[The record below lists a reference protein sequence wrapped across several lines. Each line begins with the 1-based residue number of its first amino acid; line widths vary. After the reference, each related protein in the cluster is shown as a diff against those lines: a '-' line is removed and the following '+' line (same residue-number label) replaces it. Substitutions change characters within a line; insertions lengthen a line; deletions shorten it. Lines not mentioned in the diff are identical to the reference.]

1 MLFFRYGEESFQI
14 QRDYKQQLRELDSNT
29 VASLQSFNIPETDWL
44 ELNNSL
50 NNPSLFQSTKIITL
64 NNLLSGKNSIVE
76 NGLINELKKET
87 TIIESPS
94 IYLFINDYNLGMKY
108 LAGKQLPV
116 ILGGDGRTKPLN
128 KNEQELF
135 LLLTQKAKLV
145 KYYPKLKGLGAE
157 KFLEQLIKERNIE
170 LTPAAKKLLLELTG
184 GNFWQIYHEL
194 NKLANYIAGSDHKEV
209 ANADDVNLL
218 VNNTTKHL
226 FEFIE
231 AFCNQ
236 KLAQTTKL
244 IEEIFNDED
253 SIATFLAL
261 LNRQV
266 LQFLDIKTR
275 LEAGQS
281 LIEIEKSL
289 NLPKS
294 VSQKLINQASKLKR
308 DSLIQLLDNL
318 TKFNWSTKQS
328 HGNEAALFTLLTI
341 AHAR

>member
-94 IYLFINDYNLGMKY
+94 IYLFINDYNLEMKY
-108 LAGKQLPV
+108 RGGKYQPAVLDNNKR
-116 ILGGDGRTKPLN
+116 IKLLN
-128 KNEQELF
+128 KNQQELF
-135 LLLTQKAKLV
+135 LLLTQKAQLT
-145 KYYPKLKGLGAE
+145 KYYPKLTGLDRE
-157 KFLEQLIKERNIE
+157 KFLNQLIQEKSVE

-184 GNFWQIYHEL
+184 GDFWQIYHEL
-194 NKLANYIAGSDHKEV
+194 NKLTNYLAGSDHKK
-209 ANADDVNLL
+209 AIDIDDINLL

-236 KLAQTTKL
+236 KLSQATKL
-244 IEEIFNDED
+244 IEEIFNNED
-253 SIATFLAL
+253 NIASSLVL
-261 LNRQV
+261 LNRQI
-266 LQFLDIKTR
+266 LQFLDIKAR

-281 LIEIEKSL
+281 PIEIEKSL

-294 VSQKLINQASKLKR
+294 VSQKLINQASILKM
-308 DSLIQLLDNL
+308 DNLLQLLDNL
-318 TKFNWSTKQS
+318 TKFNWSTKRS
-328 HGNEAALFTLLTI
+328 HGNETALFSLLTI
-341 AHAR
+341 ANAK